1 MLAILRPFPIVF
13 VVFVFIGNVG
23 ALVAVLLPV
32 LPVLLL
38 PLLPLLPP
46 FVLVL
51 VLVAVGE
58 LVGELVGACVLLLVL
73 DFVLFLLVGELVG
86 VVGAPSIVL
95 STFITVKL
103 PYLDFMSS
111 DSIELFK
118 SSSFIYL
125 VNSSQNFSL
134 RASLLELG
142 PVVVHEVSNV
152 RTISEEGDVP
162 SPSM

>member
-1 MLAILRPFPIVF
+1 VG
-13 VVFVFIGNVG
+13 VV
-23 ALVAVLLPV
+23 LPV
-32 LPVLLL
+32 LPVLFL
-38 PLLPLLPP
+38 PA
-46 FVLVL
+46 L

-58 LVGELVGACVLLLVL
+58 LVGACVLLILVL

-95 STFITVKL
+95 STFITLKL

-118 SSSFIYL
+118 SWFIYL
-125 VNSSQNFSL
+125 VNSTQNFSL
-134 RASLLELG
+134 RESVSELG

-152 RTISEEGDVP
+152 RTISEDGDMP
-162 SPSM
+162 SSSM

>member
-32 LPVLLL
+32 LPVL
-38 PLLPLLPP
+38 LLPLLPP

-86 VVGAPSIVL
+86 VVGAPSRVL